1 VSGFIDVFVA
11 TAVAIGILMLA
22 TWLLSLVLRDASIV
36 DIVWGAGYVLTAW
49 VAFVVA
55 DGTEARRW
63 LLAGMT
69 TLWGGRLAIYLFWR
83 NAGKGEDPRYQA
95 MRRHWGDRFWIVSL
109 VTVFLLQG
117 TLMWTVSLPVQMGQV
132 PDSPDSLGVVDLLGV
147 AVFALGFVFEAVGDY
162 QLARFKADPGNRG
175 QVLDTG
181 LWRYTRH
188 PNYFGD
194 FCVWWGLFLVA
205 AATGVGV
212 WSIIGPI
219 AMTVFLLRVSG
230 VTMLE
235 RTITKRRPGYEDY
248 IATTNAFF
256 PGPRKPLDS

>member
-1 VSGFIDVFVA
+1 MSGFGDVFLA
-11 TAVAIGILMLA
+11 TAIAVLVLMLT
-22 TWLLSLVLRDASIV
+22 TWLVSVVLGDASIV
-36 DIVWGAGYVLTAW
+36 DIVWGAGFVLVAW

-63 LLAGMT
+63 LLTLMT
-69 TLWGGRLAIYLFWR
+69 TVWGGRLALYLFWR
-83 NAGKGEDPRYQA
+83 NAGKSEDPRYQA
-95 MRRHWGDRFWIVSL
+95 MRRHWGDRFWIISL

-117 TLMWTVSLPVQMGQV
+117 VLMWTVSLPVQMGQV
-132 PDSPDSLGVVDLLGV
+132 PDSPDSLGIVELIGV
-147 AVFALGFVFEAVGDY
+147 LVYAVGLYFEAVGDY
-162 QLARFKADPGNRG
+162 QLARFKADPANRG
-175 QVLDTG
+175 GVMDSG

-194 FCVWWGLFLVA
+194 FCVWWGLFIVA

-219 AMTVFLLRVSG
+219 VMTVFLMRVSG

-235 RTITKRRPGYEDY
+235 RTITKRRPGYEEY
-248 IATTNAFF
+248 IARTNTFF
-256 PGPRKPLDS
+256 PGPPRA